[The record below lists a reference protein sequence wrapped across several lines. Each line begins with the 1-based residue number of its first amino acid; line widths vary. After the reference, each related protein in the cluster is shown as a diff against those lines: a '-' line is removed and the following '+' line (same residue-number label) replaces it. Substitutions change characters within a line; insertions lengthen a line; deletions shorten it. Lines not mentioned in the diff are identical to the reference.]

1 MSKVLFREVGFG
13 YYLSGLQVL
22 LRKRLLVVLEVVPEI
37 RDSDRR
43 GLSWSTQDASA
54 FLVETHSFF
63 LDAHLGDFPCS
74 RM

>member
-1 MSKVLFREVGFG
+1 MVKVLLREVGFD

-22 LRKRLLVVLEVVPEI
+22 LRKRLLMAVQEVPEI
-37 RDSDRR
+37 RDSDWR

-63 LDAHLGDFPCS
+63 FDAHLGDFPSS